1 MSGYSLVMCACGMS
15 ALGIVLTKLISKSVE
30 KLLILFYLGLAT
42 ATTGT
47 VGLLVFGQPSL
58 APATDWVLAFVIG
71 LLGMV
76 QQYVLVWAVQVTTVL
91 KPLYFWATIKYF
103 SARVPGTRHGSQT
116 VPDSSCVWSPGKYK
130 TYIRYCPLIS
140 FIYNCTYYKN
150 VNRIIG

>member
-58 APATDWVLAFVIG
+58 APATDWVLAIVIG

-91 KPLYFWATIKYF
+91 KPEYFWATIKYF
-103 SARVPGTRHGSQT
+103 SA
-116 VPDSSCVWSPGKYK
+116 
-130 TYIRYCPLIS
+130 
-140 FIYNCTYYKN
+140 
-150 VNRIIG
+150 

>member
-58 APATDWVLAFVIG
+58 APATDWVLAIVIG

-76 QQYVLVWAVQVTTVL
+76 QQYVLVWAVQVTTVNL
-91 KPLYFWATIKYF
+91 NIFLLRLNIFQLESP
-103 SARVPGTRHGSQT
+103 ARVT
-116 VPDSSCVWSPGKYK
+116 VVRQFQIVLAYGVQVGK
-130 TYIRYCPLIS
+130 
-140 FIYNCTYYKN
+140 
-150 VNRIIG
+150 

>member
-1 MSGYSLVMCACGMS
+1 MARTHYYNNVLLTFEFASWNMFMSGYSLVMCACGMS

-58 APATDWVLAFVIG
+58 APATDWVLAIVIG

-76 QQYVLVWAVQVTTVL
+76 QQYVLVWAVQVTTVNL
-91 KPLYFWATIKYF
+91 NIFCYDQIFFQLESP
-103 SARVPGTRHGSQT
+103 ARVT
-116 VPDSSCVWSPGKYK
+116 VVRQFQIVLAYGVQVGKIQHLK
-130 TYIRYCPLIS
+130 
-140 FIYNCTYYKN
+140 
-150 VNRIIG
+150 